1 MRYVRYEREELKPSS
16 VSAQLLFSLG
26 SIVNFEPNL
35 LYSLYKKVNPD
46 VDKEDLLSRLGRIEY
61 WAKTYS
67 PESIST
73 LLENKNEEYFN
84 SLPER
89 EQQDIRTLYA
99 KLSNEEISLEDLQQL
114 LYDIPKQEGLKDK
127 ENQPFQKK
135 FFQNVY
141 MLLIGK
147 ESGPRLY
154 LFLGALN
161 KDMYLSLLNF

>member
-1 MRYVRYEREELKPSS
+1 MHY
-16 VSAQLLFSLG
+16 
-26 SIVNFEPNL
+26 L
-35 LYSLYKKVNPD
+35 LYSLYKKIDPS
-46 VDKEDLLSRLGRIEY
+46 VDKEDLLSRLSRIEY
-61 WAKTYS
+61 WATTYS
-67 PESIST
+67 PESIAT
-73 LLENKNEEYFN
+73 LLDAKNEEYFA

-89 EQQDIRTLYA
+89 EQADIKTLYN
-99 KLSNEEISLEDLQQL
+99 KLSTEEISLEDLQQL

-147 ESGPRLY
+147 EAGPRLY

-161 KDMYLSLLNF
+161 KEMYLNLLNF